1 MQDDDPATET
11 GAGTGVQVVNH
22 LASSGSQSL
31 LIRSGSEAQVHI
43 QAPRSGSS
51 YQFDFN
57 INTAKGAG
65 DRNFYLILRAMGS
78 DTNGEDFMAY
88 RSDRAAGNALFYYDG
103 IDPDTGWIAVPAE
116 HSDGAWQHHRF
127 VFHMRTLTFDLYID
141 DMENPVV
148 TGGQLSRSGAAVPT
162 MIILRHEGNSADDGY
177 FVLDDLSLTVED
189 SVDLSATFTE
199 GFEDYPAAAPFS
211 TDDANPLGPWITT
224 EADGTGNQKPL
235 NPLKVQVVDSNVVTP
250 HSGEKALKI
259 EGGQRAG
266 VSFAWGSMPQQDVR
280 ITWWAMV
287 PMSVDGA
294 VANYLRMSLYGT
306 EGGRTDEGDSALL
319 GYGSRDANVGDGT
332 SLTIYTSGWV
342 DTLADYAPST
352 WEEYELTT
360 HVDQGSYTIIK
371 NPGSENPVMVAD
383 RAPFIGSAA
392 SWGPHWMVGFS
403 SSNGDAH
410 PPVYLD
416 DIRIESLTTSVEP
429 LPDPYEITLPG
440 GKVFVR
446 HVPFRTSK

>member
-1 MQDDDPATET
+1 MTEQFSRLLLGSASGNRHYNLQTNPQFKTMNQKKIRLPRPSGLSLLGLALSTLVGVAQAAPATIFTEDFESYTGAATSLEDTASANPEGPQILVQDDDPATET

-162 MIILRHEGNSADDGY
+162 MIILRHEGDSADDGY
-177 FVLDDLSLTVED
+177 FALDDLSLTVED

-199 GFEDYPAAAPFS
+199 GFEDYAAAAPFS

-235 NPLKVQVVDSNVVTP
+235 NPLKV
-250 HSGEKALKI
+250 
-259 EGGQRAG
+259 
-266 VSFAWGSMPQQDVR
+266 
-280 ITWWAMV
+280 
-287 PMSVDGA
+287 
-294 VANYLRMSLYGT
+294 
-306 EGGRTDEGDSALL
+306 
-319 GYGSRDANVGDGT
+319 
-332 SLTIYTSGWV
+332 
-342 DTLADYAPST
+342 
-352 WEEYELTT
+352 
-360 HVDQGSYTIIK
+360 
-371 NPGSENPVMVAD
+371 
-383 RAPFIGSAA
+383 
-392 SWGPHWMVGFS
+392 
-403 SSNGDAH
+403 
-410 PPVYLD
+410 
-416 DIRIESLTTSVEP
+416 
-429 LPDPYEITLPG
+429 
-440 GKVFVR
+440 
-446 HVPFRTSK
+446 